1 MMHKVVINTCYG
13 GFGLSV
19 KATAELFR
27 RKHDAPLYFYKEI
40 EHEWFHDPH
49 STYKKVSIE
58 EADTILTQD
67 FGEEF
72 VLPQDHFGYE
82 LSDEQREI
90 REQFNNAFIWDHM
103 LIESRHDADLI
114 AVVEQ
119 LGEEANGLCSELTIV
134 EIEGSKYRVDEYDGN
149 ESIHTPETDAE
160 LYTSI

>member
-1 MMHKVVINTCYG
+1 
-13 GFGLSV
+13 
-19 KATAELFR
+19 
-27 RKHDAPLYFYKEI
+27 
-40 EHEWFHDPH
+40 
-49 STYKKVSIE
+49 
-58 EADTILTQD
+58 
-67 FGEEF
+67 
-72 VLPQDHFGYE
+72 
-82 LSDEQREI
+82 
-90 REQFNNAFIWDHM
+90 M

>member
-1 MMHKVVINTCYG
+1 MNRVVINTCYG

-27 RKHDAPLYFYKEI
+27 RKHGAPLYFYKEI
-40 EHEWFHDPH
+40 EHEYFQNPH

-58 EADTILTQD
+58 DADIILTQD

-72 VLPQDHFGYE
+72 VLPQNHFGYE
-82 LSDEQREI
+82 LSDAQKEI

-114 AVVEQ
+114 SVVEE
-119 LGEEANGLCSELTIV
+119 LGEEADGMCAKLTIV
-134 EIEGSKYRVDEYDGN
+134 EIEGSKYRIDEYDGY